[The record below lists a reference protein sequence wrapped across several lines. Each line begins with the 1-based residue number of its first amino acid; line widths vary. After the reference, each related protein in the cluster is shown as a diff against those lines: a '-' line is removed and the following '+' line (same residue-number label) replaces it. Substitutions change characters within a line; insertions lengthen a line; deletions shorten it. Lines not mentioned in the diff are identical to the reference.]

1 MRKELYLQR
10 AWVGLRAGVGGFVG
24 FFFAGGINCGFG
36 VLLRIKP
43 TKDGASVTCN
53 KSSWVHEQRMT
64 DCSALINGPEV
75 LRGV

>member
-1 MRKELYLQR
+1 MTN
-10 AWVGLRAGVGGFVG
+10 LRAGVGGFVG

-36 VLLRIKP
+36 VLLHIKP

-53 KSSWVHEQRMT
+53 KSKFIGCMSRRMT
-64 DCSALINGPEV
+64 DCPALINGPEV